1 MKNILF
7 INHSIRDGGPGR
19 SLYYLLKHFN
29 YHDYNVNVLIP
40 EKKVFSENIEKDNL
54 NVNQI
59 VNNNFPENLKR
70 QNLRINGKTFSIL
83 PIDIIIN
90 FCRLIYLLFTFKSEI
105 KKNNIDVIY
114 CNGTL
119 AKFFG
124 AALGSLYSVKV
135 IWHVRNYQKNFILL
149 FLINFFSKFLSVKK
163 IICVSKSTMSQFK
176 DTSKCVVVNNGID
189 TEEFN
194 PSIVSKDLR
203 EEFKIPN
210 DKIIIGTAGR
220 VVPRKNFE
228 HFVKLGIDI
237 CKKHKK
243 NCLFVLVGD
252 TPYYF
257 GQSLMP
263 KLKNMVKEAGLED
276 KFLFTGYT
284 DCVEKYISDFDIF
297 FIPSKYEDPFPRVV
311 IESMALGKP
320 VLGYNIGGIGEAI
333 DNKINGYSFKTDDTS
348 VIDSILELIEDE
360 ELRLKMSFEARKK
373 AVNFYDSRI
382 IASKILDNIGLLFSG
397 GSKS

>member
-19 SLYYLLKHFN
+19 SLYYLLKHF
-29 YHDYNVNVLIP
+29 DYEEFNVSTLIP
-40 EKKVFSENIEKDNL
+40 EKKVFSKYIEKDNL
-54 NVNQI
+54 KVNQI

-70 QNLRINGKTFSIL
+70 QNFQFQGKKFSIL
-83 PIDIIIN
+83 PLDIIIN
-90 FCRLIYLLFTFKSEI
+90 LFRLIYLLFDFKKELVRN
-105 KKNNIDVIY
+105 KIDVIY

-124 AALGSLYSVKV
+124 ATLGSIYSIKV
-135 IWHVRNYQKNFILL
+135 VWHVRNYQKNIFLSY
-149 FLINFFSKFLSVKK
+149 LINFFSTFNSVKK

-176 DTSKCVVVNNGID
+176 IKEKCKVINNGID

-194 PSIVSKDLR
+194 PTTVLR
-203 EEFKIPN
+203 ELREKFNISKE
-210 DKIIIGTAGR
+210 KIIIGTAGR

-228 HFVKLGIDI
+228 HFVQLGIDV
-237 CKKHKK
+237 CKKYKK
-243 NCLFVLVGD
+243 DCLFVLVGD

-257 GQSLMP
+257 GQNLMT
-263 KLKNMVKEAGLED
+263 KLKAMVKKENLED
-276 KFLFTGYT
+276 KFIFTGYT
-284 DCVEKYISDFDIF
+284 DKVEAYISDFDIF
-297 FIPSKYEDPFPRVV
+297 FIPSMYEDPFPRVV
-311 IESMALGKP
+311 IEAMALGKP

-333 DNKINGYSFKTDDTS
+333 DNKVNGYSFNLDDSS

-373 AVNFYDSRI
+373 AVNSYDSRI
-382 IASKILDNIGLLFSG
+382 IASKILGTLKLLFS
-397 GSKS
+397 

>member
-19 SLYYLLKHFN
+19 SLYYLLKHF
-29 YHDYNVNVLIP
+29 DYEQFNVSTLIP
-40 EKKVFSENIEKDNL
+40 EKKVFSKNIERDNL
-54 NVNQI
+54 KVNQI

-70 QNLRINGKTFSIL
+70 QNFQFQGKKFSIL
-83 PIDIIIN
+83 PLDIIIN
-90 FCRLIYLLFTFKSEI
+90 LFRLIYLLFDFKKELVRN
-105 KKNNIDVIY
+105 KIDVIY

-124 AALGSLYSVKV
+124 ATLGSIYSIKV
-135 IWHVRNYQKNFILL
+135 VWHVRNYQKNIFLSY
-149 FLINFFSKFLSVKK
+149 LINFFSTFNSVKK

-176 DTSKCVVVNNGID
+176 IKEKCKVINNGID

-194 PSIVSKDLR
+194 PTTVLR
-203 EEFKIPN
+203 ELREKFNISKE
-210 DKIIIGTAGR
+210 KIIIGTAGR

-228 HFVKLGIDI
+228 HFVQLGIDV
-237 CKKHKK
+237 CKKYKK
-243 NCLFVLVGD
+243 DCLFVLVGD

-257 GQSLMP
+257 GQNLMT
-263 KLKNMVKEAGLED
+263 KLKAMVKNENLED
-276 KFLFTGYT
+276 KFIFTGYT
-284 DCVEKYISDFDIF
+284 DKVEAYISDFDIF
-297 FIPSKYEDPFPRVV
+297 FIPSMYEDPFPRVV

-333 DNKINGYSFKTDDTS
+333 DNKVNGYSFNLDDSS

-373 AVNFYDSRI
+373 AVNSYDSRI
-382 IASKILDNIGLLFSG
+382 IASKVLGTLKLLFS
-397 GSKS
+397 

>member
-19 SLYYLLKHFN
+19 SLYYLLKHF
-29 YHDYNVNVLIP
+29 DYEQFNVSTLIP
-40 EKKVFSENIEKDNL
+40 EKKVFSKNIEKDNL
-54 NVNQI
+54 KVNQI

-70 QNLRINGKTFSIL
+70 QNFQFQGKKFSIL
-83 PIDIIIN
+83 PLDIIIN
-90 FCRLIYLLFTFKSEI
+90 VFRLIYLLFDFKKELVRN
-105 KKNNIDVIY
+105 KIDVIY

-124 AALGSLYSVKV
+124 ATLGSIYSIKV
-135 IWHVRNYQKNFILL
+135 VWHVRNYQKNIFLSY
-149 FLINFFSKFLSVKK
+149 LINFFSTFNSVKK

-176 DTSKCVVVNNGID
+176 IKEKCKVINNGID

-194 PSIVSKDLR
+194 PTTVLR
-203 EEFKIPN
+203 ELREKFNISKE
-210 DKIIIGTAGR
+210 KIIIGTAGR

-228 HFVKLGIDI
+228 HFVQLGIDV
-237 CKKHKK
+237 CKKYKK
-243 NCLFVLVGD
+243 DCLFVLVGD

-257 GQSLMP
+257 GQNLMT
-263 KLKNMVKEAGLED
+263 KLKAMVKKENLED
-276 KFLFTGYT
+276 KFIFTGYT
-284 DCVEKYISDFDIF
+284 DKVEAYISDFDIF
-297 FIPSKYEDPFPRVV
+297 FIPSMYEDPFPRVV

-333 DNKINGYSFKTDDTS
+333 DNKVNGYSFNLDDSS

-373 AVNFYDSRI
+373 AVNSYDSRI
-382 IASKILDNIGLLFSG
+382 IASKILGTLKLLFS
-397 GSKS
+397 

>member
-19 SLYYLLKHFN
+19 SLYYLLKHF
-29 YHDYNVNVLIP
+29 DYEEFNVSTLIP
-40 EKKVFSENIEKDNL
+40 EKKVFSKNIEKDNL
-54 NVNQI
+54 KVNQI

-70 QNLRINGKTFSIL
+70 QNFQFQGKKFSIL
-83 PIDIIIN
+83 PLDIIIN
-90 FCRLIYLLFTFKSEI
+90 VFRLIYLLFDFKKELVRN
-105 KKNNIDVIY
+105 KIDVIY

-124 AALGSLYSVKV
+124 ATLGSIYSIKV
-135 IWHVRNYQKNFILL
+135 VWHVRNYQKNIFLSY
-149 FLINFFSKFLSVKK
+149 LINFFSTFNSVKK

-176 DTSKCVVVNNGID
+176 IKEKCKVINNGID

-194 PSIVSKDLR
+194 PTTVLR
-203 EEFKIPN
+203 ELREKFNISKE
-210 DKIIIGTAGR
+210 KIIIGTAGR

-228 HFVKLGIDI
+228 HFVQLGIDV
-237 CKKHKK
+237 CKKYKK
-243 NCLFVLVGD
+243 DCLFVLVGD

-257 GQSLMP
+257 GQNLMT
-263 KLKNMVKEAGLED
+263 KLKAMVKKENLED
-276 KFLFTGYT
+276 KFIFTGYT
-284 DCVEKYISDFDIF
+284 DKVEAYISDFDIF
-297 FIPSKYEDPFPRVV
+297 FIPSMYEDPFPRVV

-333 DNKINGYSFKTDDTS
+333 DNKVNGYSFNLDDSS

-373 AVNFYDSRI
+373 AVNSYDSRI
-382 IASKILDNIGLLFSG
+382 IASEILGTLKLLFS
-397 GSKS
+397 

>member
-19 SLYYLLKHFN
+19 SLYYLLKHF
-29 YHDYNVNVLIP
+29 DYEEFNVSTLIP
-40 EKKVFSENIEKDNL
+40 EKKVFSKNIEKDNL
-54 NVNQI
+54 KVNQI

-70 QNLRINGKTFSIL
+70 QNFQFQGKKFSIL
-83 PIDIIIN
+83 PLDIIIN
-90 FCRLIYLLFTFKSEI
+90 LFRLIYLLFDFKKELVRN
-105 KKNNIDVIY
+105 KIDVIY

-124 AALGSLYSVKV
+124 ATLGSIYSIKV
-135 IWHVRNYQKNFILL
+135 VWHVRNYQKNIFL
-149 FLINFFSKFLSVKK
+149 FYLINFFSTFNSVKK

-176 DTSKCVVVNNGID
+176 IKEKCKVINNGID

-194 PSIVSKDLR
+194 PTTVLR
-203 EEFKIPN
+203 ELREKFNISKE
-210 DKIIIGTAGR
+210 KIIIGTAGR

-228 HFVKLGIDI
+228 HFVQVGIDV
-237 CKKHKK
+237 CKKYKK
-243 NCLFVLVGD
+243 DCLFVLVGD

-257 GQSLMP
+257 GQNLMT
-263 KLKNMVKEAGLED
+263 KLKAMVKKENLED
-276 KFLFTGYT
+276 KFIFTGYT
-284 DCVEKYISDFDIF
+284 DKVEAYISDFDIF
-297 FIPSKYEDPFPRVV
+297 FIPSMYEDPFPRVV

-333 DNKINGYSFKTDDTS
+333 DNKVNGYSFNLDDSS
-348 VIDSILELIEDE
+348 VIGSILELIEDE

-373 AVNFYDSRI
+373 AINSYDSRI
-382 IASKILDNIGLLFSG
+382 IASKILDTVKLLFS
-397 GSKS
+397 

>member
-19 SLYYLLKHFN
+19 SLYYLLKHF
-29 YHDYNVNVLIP
+29 DYEEFNVSTLIP
-40 EKKVFSENIEKDNL
+40 EKKVFSKNIERDNL
-54 NVNQI
+54 KVNQI

-70 QNLRINGKTFSIL
+70 QNFQFQGKKFSIL
-83 PIDIIIN
+83 PLDIIIN
-90 FCRLIYLLFTFKSEI
+90 LFRLIYLLFDFKKELVRN
-105 KKNNIDVIY
+105 KIDVIY

-124 AALGSLYSVKV
+124 ATLGSIYSIKV
-135 IWHVRNYQKNFILL
+135 VWHVRNYQKNIFLSY
-149 FLINFFSKFLSVKK
+149 LINFFSTFNSVKK

-176 DTSKCVVVNNGID
+176 IKEKCKVINNGID

-194 PSIVSKDLR
+194 PTTVSRELR
-203 EEFKIPN
+203 EKFNISKE
-210 DKIIIGTAGR
+210 KIIIGTAGR

-228 HFVKLGIDI
+228 HFVQLGIDV
-237 CKKHKK
+237 CKKYKK
-243 NCLFVLVGD
+243 DCLFVLVGD

-257 GQSLMP
+257 GQNLMT
-263 KLKNMVKEAGLED
+263 KLKAMVKNENLED
-276 KFLFTGYT
+276 KFIFTGYT
-284 DCVEKYISDFDIF
+284 DKVEAYISDFDIF
-297 FIPSKYEDPFPRVV
+297 FIPSMYEDPFPRVV

-333 DNKINGYSFKTDDTS
+333 DNKVNGYSFNLDDSS

-373 AVNFYDSRI
+373 AVNSYDSRI
-382 IASKILDNIGLLFSG
+382 IASEILGTLKLLFS
-397 GSKS
+397 

>member
-19 SLYYLLKHFN
+19 SLYYLLKHF
-29 YHDYNVNVLIP
+29 DYEQFNVSTLIP
-40 EKKVFSENIEKDNL
+40 EKKVFSKNIEKDNL
-54 NVNQI
+54 KVNQI

-70 QNLRINGKTFSIL
+70 QNFQFQGKKFSIL
-83 PIDIIIN
+83 PLDIIIN
-90 FCRLIYLLFTFKSEI
+90 LFRLIYLLFDFKKELVRN
-105 KKNNIDVIY
+105 KIDVIY

-124 AALGSLYSVKV
+124 ATLGSIYSIKV
-135 IWHVRNYQKNFILL
+135 VWHVRNYQKNIFLSY
-149 FLINFFSKFLSVKK
+149 LINFFSTFNSVKK

-176 DTSKCVVVNNGID
+176 IKEKCKVINNGID

-194 PSIVSKDLR
+194 PTTVLR
-203 EEFKIPN
+203 ELREKFNISKE
-210 DKIIIGTAGR
+210 KIIIGTAGR

-228 HFVKLGIDI
+228 HFVQLGIDV
-237 CKKHKK
+237 CKKYKK
-243 NCLFVLVGD
+243 DCLFVLVGD

-257 GQSLMP
+257 GQNLMT
-263 KLKNMVKEAGLED
+263 KLKAMVKKENLED
-276 KFLFTGYT
+276 KFIFTGYT
-284 DCVEKYISDFDIF
+284 DKVEAYISDFDIF
-297 FIPSKYEDPFPRVV
+297 FIPSMYEDPFPRVV

-333 DNKINGYSFKTDDTS
+333 DNKVNGYSFNLDDSS

-373 AVNFYDSRI
+373 AVNSYDSRI
-382 IASKILDNIGLLFSG
+382 IASKILGTLKLLFS
-397 GSKS
+397 

>member
-19 SLYYLLKHFN
+19 SLYYLLKHF
-29 YHDYNVNVLIP
+29 DYEEFNVSTLIP
-40 EKKVFSENIEKDNL
+40 EKKVFSKNIEKDNL
-54 NVNQI
+54 KVNQI

-70 QNLRINGKTFSIL
+70 QNFQFQGKKFSIL
-83 PIDIIIN
+83 PLDIIIN
-90 FCRLIYLLFTFKSEI
+90 VFRLIYLLFDFKKELVRN
-105 KKNNIDVIY
+105 KIDVIY

-124 AALGSLYSVKV
+124 ATLGSIYSIKV
-135 IWHVRNYQKNFILL
+135 VWHVRNYQKNIFLSY
-149 FLINFFSKFLSVKK
+149 LINFFSTFNSVKK

-176 DTSKCVVVNNGID
+176 IKEKCKVINNGID

-194 PSIVSKDLR
+194 PTTVLR
-203 EEFKIPN
+203 ELREKFNISKE
-210 DKIIIGTAGR
+210 KIIIGTAGR

-228 HFVKLGIDI
+228 HFVQLGIDV
-237 CKKHKK
+237 CKKYKK
-243 NCLFVLVGD
+243 DCLFVLVGD

-257 GQSLMP
+257 GQNLMT
-263 KLKNMVKEAGLED
+263 KLKAMVKKENLED
-276 KFLFTGYT
+276 KFIFTGYT
-284 DCVEKYISDFDIF
+284 DKVESYISDFDIF
-297 FIPSKYEDPFPRVV
+297 FIPSMYEDPFPRVV

-333 DNKINGYSFKTDDTS
+333 DNKVNGYSFNLDDSS
-348 VIDSILELIEDE
+348 VIDSLLELIEDE

-373 AVNFYDSRI
+373 AVNSYDSRI
-382 IASKILDNIGLLFSG
+382 IASKVLGTLKLLFS
-397 GSKS
+397 

>member
-19 SLYYLLKHFN
+19 SLYYLLKHF
-29 YHDYNVNVLIP
+29 DYEEFNVSTLIP
-40 EKKVFSENIEKDNL
+40 EKKVFSKNIERDNL
-54 NVNQI
+54 KVNQI

-70 QNLRINGKTFSIL
+70 QNFQFQGKKFSIL
-83 PIDIIIN
+83 PLDIIIN
-90 FCRLIYLLFTFKSEI
+90 LFRLIYLLFDFKKELVRN
-105 KKNNIDVIY
+105 KIDVIY

-124 AALGSLYSVKV
+124 ATLGSIYSIKV
-135 IWHVRNYQKNFILL
+135 VWHVRNYQKNIFLSY
-149 FLINFFSKFLSVKK
+149 LINFFSTFNSVKK

-176 DTSKCVVVNNGID
+176 IKEKCKVINNGID

-194 PSIVSKDLR
+194 PTTVLR
-203 EEFKIPN
+203 ELREKFNISKE
-210 DKIIIGTAGR
+210 KIIIGTAGR

-228 HFVKLGIDI
+228 HFVQLGIDV
-237 CKKHKK
+237 CKKYKK
-243 NCLFVLVGD
+243 DCLFVLVGD

-257 GQSLMP
+257 GQNLMT
-263 KLKNMVKEAGLED
+263 KLKAMVKNENLED
-276 KFLFTGYT
+276 KFIFTGYT
-284 DCVEKYISDFDIF
+284 DKVEAYISDFDIF
-297 FIPSKYEDPFPRVV
+297 FIPSMYEDPFPRVV

-333 DNKINGYSFKTDDTS
+333 DNKVNGYSFNLDDSS

-373 AVNFYDSRI
+373 AVNSYDSRI
-382 IASKILDNIGLLFSG
+382 IASEILGTLKLLFS
-397 GSKS
+397 

>member
-19 SLYYLLKHFN
+19 SLYYLLKHF
-29 YHDYNVNVLIP
+29 DYEQFNVSTLIP
-40 EKKVFSENIEKDNL
+40 EKKVFSKNIERDNL
-54 NVNQI
+54 KVNQI

-70 QNLRINGKTFSIL
+70 QNFQFQGKKFSIL
-83 PIDIIIN
+83 PLDIIIN
-90 FCRLIYLLFTFKSEI
+90 LFRLIYLLFDFKKELVRN
-105 KKNNIDVIY
+105 KIDVIY

-124 AALGSLYSVKV
+124 ATLGSIYSIKV
-135 IWHVRNYQKNFILL
+135 VWHVRNYQKNIFLSY
-149 FLINFFSKFLSVKK
+149 LINFFSTFNSVKK

-176 DTSKCVVVNNGID
+176 IKEKCKVINNGVD

-194 PSIVSKDLR
+194 PTTVFRELR
-203 EEFKIPN
+203 EKFNINKE
-210 DKIIIGTAGR
+210 KIIIGTAGR

-228 HFVKLGIDI
+228 HFVQLGIDV
-237 CKKHKK
+237 CKKYKK
-243 NCLFVLVGD
+243 DCLFVLVGD

-257 GQSLMP
+257 GQNLMT
-263 KLKNMVKEAGLED
+263 KLKAMVKNENLED
-276 KFLFTGYT
+276 KFIFTGYT
-284 DCVEKYISDFDIF
+284 DKVEAYISDFDIF
-297 FIPSKYEDPFPRVV
+297 FIPSMYEDPFPRVV

-333 DNKINGYSFKTDDTS
+333 DNKVNGYSFNLDDSS

-373 AVNFYDSRI
+373 AVNSYDSRI
-382 IASKILDNIGLLFSG
+382 IASKILGTLKLLFP
-397 GSKS
+397 